1 MEELLKMFEEIGGTI
16 EAEIRHGIETVCS
29 DIHEATV
36 PCGKCR
42 CQEQEEDDDEL
53 SPAQYLFL
61 HLAELHNL
69 VGFGIKRV
77 IFADEDKKTIV
88 IFTDGTKQI
97 ATCSGN
103 DVYSRE
109 TGVMVCILK
118 RIYGSSI
125 NDMLNEIAD
134 ETKKAENGKSE
145 LVFIQ
150 KKPAESKTAEQ
161 TVQPEQKEK
170 IPAESKTETAAE

>member
-16 EAEIRHGIETVCS
+16 EAEIRHGIESVCS
-29 DIHEATV
+29 DIHEATA
-36 PCGKCR
+36 PERCCGKCR
-42 CQEQEEDDDEL
+42 CHEQAEEEEEL

-109 TGVMVCILK
+109 TGVMVCNLNRTYGNDKVAFSDYLK
-118 RIYGSSI
+118 EVREAIRR
-125 NDMLNEIAD
+125 
-134 ETKKAENGKSE
+134 ETE
-145 LVFIQ
+145 
-150 KKPAESKTAEQ
+150 
-161 TVQPEQKEK
+161 EK
-170 IPAESKTETAAE
+170 IASEKGQ

>member
-1 MEELLKMFEEIGGTI
+1 MEELLKMFEEIGSTI
-16 EAEIRHGIETVCS
+16 ETEIRHGIETVCS
-29 DIHEATV
+29 DIHEATA

-42 CQEQEEDDDEL
+42 CQEQGEDDDEL
-53 SPAQYLFL
+53 SPAQFLFL
-61 HLAELHNL
+61 HLTELHNL

-118 RIYGSSI
+118 RIYGNGI
-125 NDMLNEIAD
+125 NDLLNEIAD
-134 ETKKAENGKSE
+134 ETEKAENGKSE

-150 KKPAESKTAEQ
+150 KKRAENKTEEQ
-161 TVQPEQKEK
+161 EVQPEQKEE
-170 IPAESKTETAAE
+170 IPAESEAETKAE